1 VIISTQPPSGG
12 AEIWAGGR
20 RLAVTG
26 ADGRALVDGLP
37 PGDLT
42 LELHLGDGRRV
53 AQPITV
59 KPSALAVQVQFA
71 VPAPT
76 ATDAGARMLI
86 SANVG
91 GALVEVDGRAVG
103 RAGAADAAM
112 LVEIPPGRRTVRV
125 SADGYEAQV
134 RTVEVRPGPAVRVA
148 FELRRAAPGGGPP
161 PVARTGYVLTWVL
174 IGILA
179 VAVGAAAFVAVHIV
193 RAQSPQRV
201 TTRRVDRYE
210 VREMIGR
217 GGMATIYKGIDT
229 TRRGAPPVAIKIMD
243 DAHLGDPDLVR
254 KFLREG
260 EILRQ
265 LERDDP
271 EAPLVHVFHYGW
283 AAGESGRPFI
293 AMEYVPGEDLL
304 RHLRRRG
311 RLPLPE
317 AARIIAGVA
326 RALAPAHAAGVY
338 HRDLTP
344 DNVILTDTPRG
355 GHHLRLIDF
364 GVARHEYTSHG
375 TLDGS
380 IAGKPP
386 YMSPEQCQGLPVDGR
401 ADIYA
406 LGIMLY
412 TLLNGE
418 PPFVSKNPLEVM
430 RMHKEEPVPF
440 PPAFP
445 EPVRA
450 LLAQVLAKD
459 PAQRPASVRFL
470 LADLQH
476 LTGGV

>member
-1 VIISTQPPSGG
+1 
-12 AEIWAGGR
+12 
-20 RLAVTG
+20 
-26 ADGRALVDGLP
+26 
-37 PGDLT
+37 
-42 LELHLGDGRRV
+42 
-53 AQPITV
+53 
-59 KPSALAVQVQFA
+59 
-71 VPAPT
+71 
-76 ATDAGARMLI
+76 M
-86 SANVG
+86 
-91 GALVEVDGRAVG
+91 
-103 RAGAADAAM
+103 
-112 LVEIPPGRRTVRV
+112 
-125 SADGYEAQV
+125 
-134 RTVEVRPGPAVRVA
+134 
-148 FELRRAAPGGGPP
+148 
-161 PVARTGYVLTWVL
+161 L

-179 VAVGAAAFVAVHIV
+179 VAVGAAALVAVHIV
-193 RAQSPQRV
+193 RGQGPRRV

-210 VREMIGR
+210 VRELIGR

-243 DAHLGDPDLVR
+243 DAHLADPDLVR

-271 EAPLVHVFHYGW
+271 EAPLVHVFHFGR
-283 AAGESGRPFI
+283 AGGDSGRPFI
-293 AMEYVPGEDLL
+293 AMEHVDGEDVL

-311 RLPLPE
+311 RLPLSE
-317 AARIIAGVA
+317 AARVIAGVA

-355 GHHLRLIDF
+355 GYRLRLIDF

-401 ADIYA
+401 SDIYA
-406 LGIMLY
+406 LGIMFF
-412 TLLNGE
+412 TLLTGE

-430 RMHKEEPVPF
+430 RMHKDEVVRF
-440 PPAFP
+440 PPAFE

-450 LLAQVLAKD
+450 LLGRLLAKD
-459 PAQRPASVRFL
+459 PAQRPASVHFL